1 MSTIR
6 VRRLDAN
13 WDPTYGDGQNDY
25 IFDLDAVVQ
34 IVRSRLGLWLA
45 EWWENLD
52 EGLPMFQ
59 KILGK
64 QAKNKIVIDREIQKR
79 IAETNYVTSID
90 DFESEYDSSIR
101 EYSCS
106 VSITTAFGSTSLVL
120 SGG

>member
-79 IAETNYVTSID
+79 IAETDYVTSID

-106 VSITTAFGSTSLVL
+106 VSFATIFGSTSLTL

>member
-79 IAETNYVTSID
+79 ISETDYVTSID

>member
-1 MSTIR
+1 LSTIR